1 MPIAYCGIPAIPAD
15 VWMRW
20 NFDPAVLLALGLLGL
35 AAQRAGAARAGW
47 GAAAVGFV
55 VFISPLCAL
64 SAALFSARVA
74 HHALLVGVMA
84 PLLALAF
91 PAGRRALPLAPLF
104 VAHMLLLWAWHVP
117 FLYGWA
123 LETVAA
129 YWLMQATLLGSAW
142 QLWRE
147 ALRPG
152 AEDRGIATLVGTVAQ
167 MGMLGAIL
175 TFAPRPLYFAHMLT
189 TESWGLRPLEDQQL
203 AGLIMWVPAVLPYLA
218 VAAWLGLRLLAA
230 PRHAR

>member
-1 MPIAYCGIPAIPAD
+1 LPIAYCGIPAIPAD
-15 VWMRW
+15 VLLRW
-20 NFDPAVLLALGLLGL
+20 NFDPVVLLGLGLLGL
-35 AAQRAGAARAGW
+35 AAQRGRAPRAGW
-47 GAAAVGFV
+47 AAAAVGFAI
-55 VFISPLCAL
+55 FISPLCAL

-74 HHALLVGVMA
+74 HHALLVAVMA

-91 PAGRRALPLAPLF
+91 PAARRRLPLAPLF

-117 FLYGWA
+117 ALYGWA
-123 LETVAA
+123 LETVAG
-129 YWLMQATLLGSAW
+129 YWSMQATLLGSAW
-142 QLWRE
+142 LVWRE

-152 AEDRGIATLVGTVAQ
+152 AEDRGIATLIGTVAQ

-189 TESWGLRPLEDQQL
+189 TESWGLSPLEDQQL

-218 VAAWLGLRLLAA
+218 VAALLGMRLLAT
-230 PRHAR
+230 PRAAR